1 MREPTD
7 TEIDA
12 ALVLLR
18 LQTALTPT
26 GSTADHRARGG
37 ITAAAGA
44 LISGEDPLADIREHY
59 ANPEKRALD
68 APEAEPW

>member
-7 TEIDA
+7 QELDA
-12 ALVLLR
+12 AVVLLR
-18 LQTALTPT
+18 LQTALRPT
-26 GSTADHRARGG
+26 RSTADHRARGA

-44 LISGEDPLADIREHY
+44 LISAEDLREALQEHY
-59 ANPEKRALD
+59 AHPEKRALD